1 MPEKPDTL
9 LDVEGLTKL
18 FPVRGETVLP
28 TYRYVQAVKDVS
40 FQVQRGEVLAIV
52 GESGSG
58 KTTLGRMLIRL
69 LEPSAGSIDFDGT
82 DLLGL
87 NRTQLRRVRS
97 RVQFIFQDP
106 YSSLNPYISVGEA
119 IGEVLEVHK
128 ITRTPQERDTRVAE
142 LLEMV
147 GLRGS
152 AATRY
157 PHELSGGQRQ
167 RVGIARAIAANPDF
181 IVADEPVSALDVSV
195 QAQILNLMSDLRARM
210 GLTMVF
216 ISHDLAVVRH
226 IADRVAVMYL
236 GHLMEIATAE
246 DLFRRPMHPYTEAL
260 LSAVPAIDRN
270 KAKERQVLRGDIPS
284 PLSPP
289 SGCVFRTRC
298 PYAIDACANT
308 VPVLESCGPTRSRA
322 CIRQDIMNLSER
334 EPA

>member
-1 MPEKPDTL
+1 MPENSETL
-9 LDVEGLTKL
+9 LDVQGLTKL
-18 FPVRGETVLP
+18 FPVRGKTVLP

-40 FQVQRGEVLAIV
+40 FQVRRGEVLAIV

-69 LEPSAGSIDFDGT
+69 LEPTAGSIDFDGT
-82 DLLGL
+82 SLLAL
-87 NRTQLRRVRS
+87 NKTQLRLARS

-128 ITRTPQERDTRVAE
+128 ITHTPHERDARVAE

-157 PHELSGGQRQ
+157 PHEFSGGQRQ

-246 DLFRRPMHPYTEAL
+246 DLFRKPMHPYTEAL

-270 KAKERQVLRGDIPS
+270 KVKERQVLHGDIPS

-298 PYAIDACANT
+298 PYAIEACAKT
-308 VPVLESCGPTRSRA
+308 VPVLETCGSTRSRA